1 KHPKSIL
8 MRPSRVFRLLF
19 RIFIGL
25 LTLSVTLVSFL
36 GGLSAILILGDFD
49 DNIQFDISDAEFNL
63 DINATT
69 FRIKNVNF
77 SLPFNLTNAGYFDM
91 ENLKLGIDIAL
102 NYSSKPDLNQ
112 TKLVK
117 IFNITQNFDPIPQGE
132 KGIFVFIGTNSSF
145 LYNNFPDPS
154 EINKLYGP
162 PALVFYANFTISL
175 DYSLGMHSITIKA
188 LNVKVWEFP

>member
-1 KHPKSIL
+1 

-36 GGLSAILILGDFD
+36 GGLSAILILGDYQK
-49 DNIQFDISDAEFNL
+49 NIQVDISGVEFNL

-69 FRIKNVNF
+69 HRIENVNF

-102 NYSSKPDLNQ
+102 NYSSIPDLNQ

-117 IFNITQNFDPIPQGE
+117 IFNITQNFGTIPQGE

-145 LYNNFPDPS
+145 LHNNFPDPS
-154 EINKLYGP
+154 TEINWYYGP
-162 PALVFYANFTISL
+162 PTLIFYANFTISL
-175 DYSLGMHSITIKA
+175 DYSLGMHSISINA
-188 LNVKVWEFP
+188 LNIKVGEYP